1 MNMILNHFH
10 RLHEIGRSIELQL
23 IVGQTSETGIHTKE
37 HEDLIK
43 LCQFGRHGRQ
53 LDCRYKI
60 KNEPVKFKCL
70 HLAEE
75 ARTYHCLF
83 WIVSLYK
90 PRI

>member
-1 MNMILNHFH
+1 MILNHFH

-43 LCQFGRHGRQ
+43 LCRFGRYGCQ
-53 LDCRYKI
+53 LDYRYII

-70 HLAEE
+70 HLVEE